1 MLAIISPSLPPSI
14 SSISLSS
21 VPGLPVRDGLFI
33 FLNVVVEIYTS
44 LSPVVPPSFPSG
56 RVLKCNIAKPMQHKL
71 GATKAVWSTDEWFKT
86 QLAEDKDLG
95 DQLDFEEL
103 VPEAVGK

>member
-1 MLAIISPSLPPSI
+1 MLIVELSPHTLFFFLWLGLLVGDGIFSFFSVICRNLHTPSSLPHA
-14 SSISLSS
+14 
-21 VPGLPVRDGLFI
+21 LP
-33 FLNVVVEIYTS
+33 
-44 LSPVVPPSFPSG
+44 PFPSG

>member
-1 MLAIISPSLPPSI
+1 MYSQSVNSPAPPPSCEMPKTVLPPRHSPP
-14 SSISLSS
+14 LR
-21 VPGLPVRDGLFI
+21 P
-33 FLNVVVEIYTS
+33 FL
-44 LSPVVPPSFPSG
+44 SG

-103 VPEAVGK
+103 VPEAAGK

>member
-1 MLAIISPSLPPSI
+1 
-14 SSISLSS
+14 
-21 VPGLPVRDGLFI
+21 
-33 FLNVVVEIYTS
+33 
-44 LSPVVPPSFPSG
+44 
-56 RVLKCNIAKPMQHKL
+56 MQHKL